1 MVVIK
6 VITKR
11 DKQIIAHMSEYKYA
25 TIKQLEKIFFREQQ
39 YSYNIARRRM
49 DRLIAAGYVKTYKE
63 ENSNKII
70 YILNDKSEKINPPT
84 AHRMLVLD
92 VLAEMHYLGMDVK
105 EFTVEKEWMDGKVR
119 SDAFAICDIQDRR
132 YRFFVE
138 VHISNN
144 KHNLEKYSTLYE
156 SGEVQEYIE
165 SQNYPRVL
173 LITDRNYKDLDD
185 IEYVDVVRINTELEE
200 FIKAFL

>member
-1 MVVIK
+1 MVVVE

-11 DKQIIAHMSEYKYA
+11 DKLIINYMSEYKYA

-49 DRLIAAGYVKTYKE
+49 NVLVASGYVRTYKE

-70 YILNDKSEKINPPT
+70 YILNDKNEKINPPN
-84 AHRMLVLD
+84 AHRLLVLD
-92 VLAEMHYLGMDVK
+92 VLAEMYYLGMDVK
-105 EFTVEKEWMDGKVR
+105 EFIMEKEWMDGKVR
-119 SDAFAICDIQDRR
+119 SDAFAVCDIQDRR

-144 KHNLEKYSTLYE
+144 KHNLEKYSKLYD
-156 SGEVQEYIE
+156 SGEVQEYIN
-165 SQNYPRVL
+165 SNTYPRVL
-173 LITDRNYKDLDD
+173 LVTDRNYKDLND
-185 IEYVDVVRINTELEE
+185 IENINVVKINTELEE
-200 FIKAFL
+200 FIKSFL

>member
-1 MVVIK
+1 M
-6 VITKR
+6 ITKR
-11 DKQIIAHMSEYKYA
+11 DKQIIAHMAEYKYA

-49 DRLIAAGYVKTYKE
+49 DRLIAAGYVRTHKE
-63 ENSNKII
+63 ENSNKIV
-70 YILNDKSEKINPPT
+70 YILNDKTEKINPPS

-105 EFTVEKEWMDGKVR
+105 EFTVEKEWMDGKIR

>member
-1 MVVIK
+1 MVVIEM
-6 VITKR
+6 ITKR
-11 DKQIIAHMSEYKYA
+11 DKQIIAHMAEYKYA

-49 DRLIAAGYVKTYKE
+49 DRLIAAGYVRTHKE
-63 ENSNKII
+63 ENSNKIV
-70 YILNDKSEKINPPT
+70 YILNDKTEKINPPS

-105 EFTVEKEWMDGKVR
+105 EFTVEKEWMDGKIR